1 MVADASPRRKPL
13 GLVVTTP
20 SLRSVNGFSFDRT
33 AFFRGFRDIISLA
46 VPGIPFGFVLGV
58 VIADSGLD
66 RFAAWASSP
75 IVMAGAAQLA
85 AIELLA
91 EGAGIAVVLVT
102 VAFVNS
108 RHVLYSA
115 VMRARFAGFP
125 RWFRAVGP
133 YILIDQTFALANSQP
148 DDLPERT
155 RMWHFLGSGMFVWM
169 MWMVATS
176 AGVLVGDVTEPEWQ
190 LGFAVPILFGGLMI
204 LSITNRAGVVAA
216 VVGGVV
222 AVLGSSLP
230 QGSGVLLAIVVG
242 MVAGALTER
251 RNEVTT

>member
-1 MVADASPRRKPL
+1 M
-13 GLVVTTP
+13 
-20 SLRSVNGFSFDRT
+20 
-33 AFFRGFRDIISLA
+33 
-46 VPGIPFGFVLGV
+46 
-58 VIADSGLD
+58 
-66 RFAAWASSP
+66 
-75 IVMAGAAQLA
+75 
-85 AIELLA
+85 
-91 EGAGIAVVLVT
+91 
-102 VAFVNS
+102 
-108 RHVLYSA
+108 
-115 VMRARFAGFP
+115 
-125 RWFRAVGP
+125 
-133 YILIDQTFALANSQP
+133 IDQTFALANSQP

-242 MVAGALTER
+242 VVAGALTER